1 MRSVFVPVVMV
12 AVMLV
17 SVVFGHVPV
26 AAQQAASLNP
36 VAALVFVADD
46 ATVTMHVDLGDAQSA
61 TQQWEIAA
69 DVALSTLPDSPLPTL
84 VETLQLPVRTKD
96 YLLLNGEPTPQP
108 VPTLTP
114 YVRRSSIPFMVADR
128 TAEMASVVIPADS
141 TSNGHRFVE
150 VTCVPCASGWEQLIL
165 AQLPDQAPIVVV
177 APFVA
182 QIDGAW
188 RIKAQPVS
196 VDGQLADD
204 ADARATL
211 FVRQKDTPI
220 GAVQVTD
227 LRQVADTPV
236 EQFAY
241 RDGRSRLLTVVLC
254 LVGVLFLSV
263 SSFYLSLAVMRRMH
277 AAVGY
282 NPNDG
287 K

>member
-1 MRSVFVPVVMV
+1 MRLVFVPVVM
-12 AVMLV
+12 AVLL
-17 SVVFGHVPV
+17 FGSALMGVPSV
-26 AAQQAASLNP
+26 AAQQTVSLNP

-61 TQQWEIAA
+61 MQQWEIEA
-69 DVALSTLPDSPLPTL
+69 DVVLNPLPDSPLPTL
-84 VETLQLPVRTKD
+84 VESLQLPVRTKD

-108 VPTLTP
+108 IPTITP
-114 YVRRSSIPFMVADR
+114 YVRRSNIPFMVAER
-128 TAEMASVVIPADS
+128 TDEMASVVIPADS
-141 TSNGHRFVE
+141 TSAGHRFVE
-150 VTCVPCASGWEQLIL
+150 VTCATCTLGWEQRVL
-165 AQLPDQAPIVVV
+165 AQLPADAPIVVV

-188 RIKAQPVS
+188 RVKAQPVTI
-196 VDGQLADD
+196 DGVLTDEGA
-204 ADARATL
+204 ARSTL

-220 GAVQVTD
+220 GAVQVTN
-227 LRQVADTPV
+227 LQQVADTPV

>member
-1 MRSVFVPVVMV
+1 MRAVFVPMVMIAILFGSV
-12 AVMLV
+12 LMSGPQVM
-17 SVVFGHVPV
+17 
-26 AAQQAASLNP
+26 AQQPVSLNP

-61 TQQWEIAA
+61 MQQWDISA
-69 DVALSTLPDSPLPTL
+69 DVVLNPLPDSPLPTL

-108 VPTLTP
+108 IPTITP

-128 TAEMASVVIPADS
+128 TAETASVVIPADS
-141 TSNGHRFVE
+141 TSVGHRFVE
-150 VTCVPCASGWEQLIL
+150 VTCAPCAPGWEQRVL
-165 AQLPDQAPIVVV
+165 AQLPTDAPIVVV

-188 RIKAQPVS
+188 RVKAQPVTI
-196 VDGQLADD
+196 DGQLVDQGS
-204 ADARATL
+204 ARATL
-211 FVRQKDTPI
+211 FVRQKDSLI
-220 GAVQVTD
+220 GSVQVTN
-227 LRQVADTPV
+227 LQQVADTPV
-236 EQFAY
+236 EQFSY

>member
-1 MRSVFVPVVMV
+1 MRAVLVPVVMV
-12 AVMLV
+12 VAIIG
-17 SVVFGHVPV
+17 VVLCGNAPV
-26 AAQQAASLNP
+26 AAQQADSVTP
-36 VAALVFVADD
+36 VAALVYVADD

-61 TQQWEIAA
+61 MQQWEIAA
-69 DVALSTLPDSPLPTL
+69 DVALNPLNDSPLPTL
-84 VETLQLPVRTKD
+84 VESLQLPVRTKD

-114 YVRRSSIPFMVADR
+114 YVRRSSIPFMVAER
-128 TAEMASVVIPADS
+128 TTEMASVVIPADS

-150 VTCVPCASGWEQLIL
+150 VTCAPCALGWEQRVL
-165 AQLPDQAPIVVV
+165 AQLPADAPIVVV

-188 RIKAQPVS
+188 RIKAQPAT

-204 ADARATL
+204 GAMRATL
-211 FVRQKDTPI
+211 FVRQKDSPI
-220 GAVQVTD
+220 GVVQVTD
-227 LRQVADTPV
+227 MREVADTPV
-236 EQFAY
+236 EQFVY
-241 RDGRSRLLTVVLC
+241 LDGRSRLLTVVLC

-282 NPNDG
+282 NPNEG